1 MRRLVLAGPLL
12 VWLGA
17 GCGAPAAPPFSLKTP
32 KGEVVTSASLRGHV
46 ALVYFWASWA
56 PPSRLGLAQV
66 SRVQRAYAARGLT
79 VVTIAVADDPVQ
91 VARAAKGAGSNL
103 AVLLGDDGIVRDY
116 FPAGRGDLTLPLTLL
131 LDPRGRVVGRFS
143 GYQGRDDLAP
153 AIEVALGPGPDG
165 SATVVTASQ

>member
-1 MRRLVLAGPLL
+1 MLAGPLL

-17 GCGAPAAPPFSLKTP
+17 GCGAPAAPPFALKNV
-32 KGEVVTSASLRGHV
+32 KGELVSSDSLRGRV

-66 SRVQRAYAARGLT
+66 ARVQRAFAARGLM

-91 VARAAKGAGSNL
+91 VGRVAKGFGPNL

-116 FPAGRGDLTLPLTLL
+116 FPSGRGDLTLPLTLL
-131 LDPRGRVVGRFS
+131 LNPRGRVVGRFS
-143 GYQGRDDLAP
+143 GYQGREDLAP
-153 AIEVALGPGPDG
+153 AIELALGGGQGG
-165 SATVVTASQ
+165 SATVVTASH